1 MTPTRILGAKIHVE
15 SLFFKI
21 FYHFGIMAKNVKKRS
36 SLTSSYGKP
45 FSVKGEMMGEMTGEI
60 RGGMKFTEAL

>member
-15 SLFFKI
+15 AKSFKFF
-21 FYHFGIMAKNVKKRS
+21 YYFGKMTENGKKRS

-60 RGGMKFTEAL
+60 MGGMKFTEAL